1 MVFTPLEE
9 LAGRIE
15 ELQEKMAASG
25 MDASVIVQNADLYY
39 FTGSCQAGHLIVPT
53 DGEPVYLVRKSFDR
67 ARKESTLRQIHPQSS
82 FGDVARILHDLA
94 PYAKHIGMELDVIPF
109 NLYSRYVSLLKD
121 CAITDVSPLIRE
133 LRMVKSPFEV
143 GFIRKAAEIAA
154 RMFSTVPLHLKTGIA
169 EVAFAGELEA
179 VFRRFGHQGAV
190 RMRGFNQ
197 EIFYGHLMSGDN
209 LNRPSFLDSPTGGTG
224 LSPAYPQSAGIKKI
238 SSNEPV
244 MVDYVSVHHGY
255 MVDKARIYCL
265 GRLPQ
270 RLEEAHNAALTV
282 QEEVVKAAK
291 PGVLCSDLYA
301 ISQEVAEK
309 SGFSR
314 YFMGFGEEKTS
325 FIAHGVGLELDE
337 LPVFTA
343 KSALPLREGMVFAME
358 PKMFFPRTGVV
369 GIENTYLVTA
379 YGTEKLTDYPDDIF
393 YLG

>member
-1 MVFTPLEE
+1 MLF
-9 LAGRIE
+9 R
-15 ELQEKMAASG
+15 S
-25 MDASVIVQNADLYY
+25 
-39 FTGSCQAGHLIVPT
+39 
-53 DGEPVYLVRKSFDR
+53 
-67 ARKESTLRQIHPQSS
+67 
-82 FGDVARILHDLA
+82 
-94 PYAKHIGMELDVIPF
+94 
-109 NLYSRYVSLLKD
+109 
-121 CAITDVSPLIRE
+121 
-133 LRMVKSPFEV
+133 